1 MRILTLFILFLGLH
15 GFAQKTPEQSVKD
28 FFKAFHQQDT
38 VALKQMTQEDIVLKT
53 IGEGRDGNFM
63 IKTSPRA
70 QFVSSIGSIPK
81 EMKFEER
88 ILSYETKID
97 KGFASVWTTYEFY
110 LNGKFSHC
118 GINQIQLFKSSEEEW
133 SIISITDTRR
143 TENCD

>member
-1 MRILTLFILFLGLH
+1 MRILTLFILFFGLQ

-38 VALKQMTQEDIVLKT
+38 MALKKMTQEDLVLKT
-53 IGEGRDGNFM
+53 IGEDRDGNFM

-97 KGFASVWTTYEFY
+97 KGFASVWAPYEFY
-110 LNGKFSHC
+110 FNGKFSHY
-118 GINQIQLFKSSEEEW
+118 GVNQIQLFKTSEEEW
-133 SIISITDTRR
+133 SIISLIDTRQ